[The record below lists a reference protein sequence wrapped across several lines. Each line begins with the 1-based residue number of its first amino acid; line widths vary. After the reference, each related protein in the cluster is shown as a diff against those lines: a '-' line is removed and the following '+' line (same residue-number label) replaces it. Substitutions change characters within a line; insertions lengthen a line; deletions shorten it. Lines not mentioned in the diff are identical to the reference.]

1 VEIDQIESWDA
12 SYSGTPNLHRTEDG
26 VEIYYEQRGEGPLIV
41 ILSSAFIVS
50 TAWRNFTGR
59 LAEKNTIL
67 SYDIRNQ
74 GASSEE
80 SGNYATH
87 LKDLKSLVDGLGV
100 EDAYVLGV
108 SFASM
113 MARDFAY
120 ENQDRVKGLILCG
133 PALSAY
139 ESKRRRHHLK
149 NWLKVLESEGPKGLF
164 AATYPFIVGD
174 RAIAIGGTPAYLAL
188 RDRFLALQSKAQLR
202 ANLEGAMEADDDPE
216 KLRGMKCPTL
226 LFTGDDDFNIGRGGL
241 EDIAALMP
249 DARVELIERCGH
261 VPYFEQTEEF
271 ERIVQSFVTEVENR
285 APSSVAA

>member
-1 VEIDQIESWDA
+1 
-12 SYSGTPNLHRTEDG
+12 
-26 VEIYYEQRGEGPLIV
+26 
-41 ILSSAFIVS
+41 
-50 TAWRNFTGR
+50 
-59 LAEKNTIL
+59 
-67 SYDIRNQ
+67 
-74 GASSEE
+74 
-80 SGNYATH
+80 
-87 LKDLKSLVDGLGV
+87 
-100 EDAYVLGV
+100 
-108 SFASM
+108 M
-113 MARDFAY
+113 
-120 ENQDRVKGLILCG
+120 
-133 PALSAY
+133 
-139 ESKRRRHHLK
+139 
-149 NWLKVLESEGPKGLF
+149 LEAEGPKGLF

-216 KLRGMKCPTL
+216 KLRGMNCPTL

-285 APSSVAA
+285 APSTVAA